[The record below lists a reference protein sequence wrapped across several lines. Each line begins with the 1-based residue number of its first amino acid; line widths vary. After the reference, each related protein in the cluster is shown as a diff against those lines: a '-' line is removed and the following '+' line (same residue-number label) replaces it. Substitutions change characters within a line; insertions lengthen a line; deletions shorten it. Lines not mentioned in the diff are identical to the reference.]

1 MLFGEYWV
9 FKITHG
15 LFFAVLGV
23 AWGVIIDSSMI
34 IFDGL
39 YSLISLFLSVLAI
52 CITRYINKNDFEKI
66 SFYNDSF
73 QVQIYH
79 NNQIAV
85 SSTYAYTSITSITTT
100 TSLYCFNIKLNKNY
114 IIPIIKNSFIAGNE
128 SDFITFFKS
137 KSLF

>member
-1 MLFGEYWV
+1 MVIYLQMIDDPRDRSKFEQLYTKYKDLMHYTAY
-9 FKITHG
+9 KI
-15 LFFAVLGV
+15 LRNDRDAEDAVHD
-23 AWGVIIDSSMI
+23 A
-34 IFDGL
+34 F
-39 YSLISLFLSVLAI
+39 LAI
-52 CITRYINKNDFEKI
+52 VRNIEKI

>member
-1 MLFGEYWV
+1 M
-9 FKITHG
+9 
-15 LFFAVLGV
+15 
-23 AWGVIIDSSMI
+23 IDTGK
-34 IFDGL
+34 D
-39 YSLISLFLSVLAI
+39 SVGQIALDLVV
-52 CITRYINKNDFEKI
+52 NKNDFEKI